1 MKKIVLVGGG
11 GHCKSVIDSIVKNNE
26 YEIVGI
32 TDPLDKGSV
41 LNINLLG
48 DDDLLPGIYASGVE
62 YAFVTLGSVGNTRVR
77 RKLHEFL
84 KGIGYKIPVI
94 CDSSAIVSPFT
105 EIGEG
110 TFIGKGAIVNVH
122 SKIGCE
128 SIINSGV
135 ILEHDCTIGDFVHL
149 APGTV
154 LSGGVTVGDDS
165 HIGTASKVIEGISIG
180 KNVMVGAG
188 TVIVKN
194 FEDNVKVF
202 GNPGRIRWKKFL

>member
-11 GHCKSVIDSIVKNNE
+11 GHCKSVIDSILRNNE
-26 YEIVGI
+26 YEIVGV

-41 LNINLLG
+41 LNISILG
-48 DDDLLPGIYASGVE
+48 DDDLLPEIYASGVK

-77 RKLHEFL
+77 RKLHELL
-84 KGIGYKIPVI
+84 KKIGYKIPAVI
-94 CDSSAIVSPFT
+94 DKTAIVSPFA

-110 TFIGKGAIVNVH
+110 TFVGKGAIVNVD
-122 SKIGCE
+122 STIGCE
-128 SIINSGV
+128 SIINTGV
-135 ILEHDCTIGDFVHL
+135 IVDHDCKIGDFVHL

-154 LSGGVTVGDDS
+154 LSGSTSVGDDS
-165 HIGTASKVIEGISIG
+165 HIGTGSKIIEGITIG

-188 TVIVKN
+188 TVIVRD

-202 GNPGRIRWKKFL
+202 GNPGRIR